1 MVDIDKL
8 ILTEQ
13 VRLPQQLSSIKN
25 IASASEDKKIQAAK
39 EFEAVFINKL
49 LEQIKNT
56 SLDEDGDG
64 EGINNQ
70 VYGMFYMFLSRC
82 VANNGGFG
90 LWKQI
95 YESLPDLSQEDTNIK
110 LLDGSV

>member
-1 MVDIDKL
+1 MDIDKL

-13 VRLPQQLSSIKN
+13 VRLPQQLGDIKK
-25 IASASEDKKIQAAK
+25 IASASEDKKVQAAK

-64 EGINNQ
+64 EGTNNQ
-70 VYGMFYMFLSRC
+70 VYGMFYMFLSRYA
-82 VANNGGFG
+82 ANSGGFG

-95 YESLPDLSQEDTNIK
+95 YESLPDLSREDTSMK